1 MNKKI
6 EMSLIIR
13 KETNF
18 DKIRETLFKIFI
30 YKDNEMKM
38 IKRLNTLL
46 YRTNKPKGNIII
58 PKEIRLTRKL
68 T

>member
-6 EMSLIIR
+6 EMSLIIK

-18 DKIRETLFKIFI
+18 DKIIEILFKIFI
-30 YKDNEMKM
+30 YKDNEIEM

-58 PKEIRLTRKL
+58 PKEIRLTKKL